1 MVSRYDLVALL
12 EDHVEIV
19 DHQAIADF
27 ALRHHNLKAAQG
39 GGTGNHLPLG
49 AATGNLHD

>member
-1 MVSRYDLVALL
+1 MALF

-27 ALRHHNLKAAQG
+27 ALRHHTERAKAQG
-39 GGTGNHLPLG
+39 TWGRPE
-49 AATGNLHD
+49 